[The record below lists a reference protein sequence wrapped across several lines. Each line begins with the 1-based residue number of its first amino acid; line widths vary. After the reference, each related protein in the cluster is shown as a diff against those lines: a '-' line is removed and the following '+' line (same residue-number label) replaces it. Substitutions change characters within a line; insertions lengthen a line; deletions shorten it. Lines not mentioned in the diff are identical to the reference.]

1 MTFARSLFVV
11 ENARRRVV
19 ASAWDAGQARTIA
32 AMLLLGSPHAPERD
46 ALVVRE
52 PEDEE
57 RDAFESARPGPG
69 SEVDLGAIQL

>member
-1 MTFARSLFVV
+1 MMLFG
-11 ENARRRVV
+11 N
-19 ASAWDAGQARTIA
+19 
-32 AMLLLGSPHAPERD
+32 PHAPQRD

-57 RDAFESARPGPG
+57 RDAFESSRPGSG